1 MECIRVPS
9 SHLVVSFRPL
19 RRHSCR
25 IGDLIDRIVI
35 PIERIGVPIDSVAV
49 PIDRIIN
56 RIDGIA
62 DFIGSN
68 ADPIDRIGVAENSV
82 MLEA

>member
-1 MECIRVPS
+1 MPS
-9 SHLVVSFRPL
+9 SHLVVSFRPM
-19 RRHSCR
+19 RRHSRR

-35 PIERIGVPIDSVAV
+35 PIDRIGVPIDSVAV

-68 ADPIDRIGVAENSV
+68 ADPIDRIGGAENSV